1 MIIVNEE
8 KGLAYN
14 KKLFFIISILQIV
27 IAMLPLIV
35 VLASTKSGEWYGEWH
50 GKTLAVSIFHN
61 MLYSRIKTV
70 FIVFLLFTL
79 FNPVY
84 YKSSIVALISII
96 TTYIFSAAFY
106 GPRYASLISFV
117 HSINKSL
124 WILISFILIGISLAF
139 IVMTYLNVINKNNDT
154 QECTEDIL

>member
-14 KKLFFIISILQIV
+14 KKLFFAISILQIV
-27 IAMLPLIV
+27 ITMLPLII

-50 GKTLAVSIFHN
+50 GKTFAVSIFHN
-61 MLYSRIKTV
+61 ILYSRIKTV

-84 YKSSIVALISII
+84 SKSSIIALISII
-96 TTYIFSAAFY
+96 ITYIFSAAFY
-106 GPRYASLISFV
+106 GPRLAVLISIV
-117 HSINKSL
+117 HSIGETL
-124 WILISFILIGISLAF
+124 WLLISVILLGISLTF
-139 IVMTYLNVINKNNDT
+139 IIKTYLNVIKRNNGT
-154 QECTEDIL
+154 QECTEDVL